1 MAPFLLPATT
11 PDPMSLA
18 PPLPS
23 GSGAPDAFDPVP
35 EGWQPVR
42 DTGFIGLVGPIYR
55 RQHGERWAFAFR
67 AEPKHANLRDVV
79 QGGMLMTFA
88 DRALGRNAWKA
99 AGDRSVATISFNME
113 FVSAGDMGEFIE
125 IAPEV
130 VRKTN
135 ALVFMRGDL
144 MAGSRVVATATGI
157 WKILGPKG

>member
-1 MAPFLLPATT
+1 
-11 PDPMSLA
+11 MSPTL
-18 PPLPS
+18 PLPS
-23 GSGAPDAFDPVP
+23 DSGAPGLLDPAA
-35 EGWQPVR
+35 EGWRPVK
-42 DTGFIGLVGPIYR
+42 DTGFVGLVGPIYR

-99 AGDRSVATISFNME
+99 AGDKPVATIAFNME
-113 FVSAGDMGEFIE
+113 FVSAGDMGEFIQ

-144 MAGSRVVATATGI
+144 MVESRVVATATGI
-157 WKILGPKG
+157 WKILGSRG